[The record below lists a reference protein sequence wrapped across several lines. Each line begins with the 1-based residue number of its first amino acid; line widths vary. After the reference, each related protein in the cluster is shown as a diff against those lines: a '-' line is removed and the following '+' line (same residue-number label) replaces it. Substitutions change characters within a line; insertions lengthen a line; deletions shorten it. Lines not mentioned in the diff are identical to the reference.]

1 MRMPAKKKTRIE
13 STPDGYRVTVGN
25 ESKTLPSRTLA
36 EAWGKIQTAPAT
48 KHVRYQFNPEERRPF
63 IVAFPDVSDAGTR
76 TTKRKKFPT
85 FAAALKFA
93 EERDIAIEN
102 HGRSFTSELSRDE
115 VAAVTAWR
123 REAARLRDGGVA
135 VPSLADTLRQSLAR
149 LTARPDGR
157 KLTPEL
163 VDDFIAHKLDHG
175 IGERQ
180 RIDYKTRLARF
191 LESFSGR
198 FAASVTP
205 DEIEQWLAGLNNLRT
220 KEKAGPQT
228 RKHYRANLAA
238 FFGWLLPE
246 SNPVAKI
253 AAPRIREPERDHYN
267 PEETKRLLA
276 YLREHES
283 DLLAPVT
290 LGLFC
295 GLRTSEIARVDLGSL
310 DLSKPDEEGEF
321 ILKAGKVRARARAVP
336 LPPAAKHWL
345 ADQPL
350 RSGPAVR
357 TKIRQYH
364 SRVAAAR
371 ESAKVRDVKNGFR
384 HAFATYRGA
393 IIRDSGRLTDEM
405 GNSAAVIARHYRDA
419 KLEKEAK
426 AFFAIRPGD
435 EPEEAVPF
443 AAAG

>member
-1 MRMPAKKKTRIE
+1 MPAKKKLRIE
-13 STPDGYRVTVGN
+13 RGPNGYVARVGDD
-25 ESKTLPSRTLA
+25 SKELPTKTLA
-36 EAWGKIQTAPAT
+36 EAWGKVQLASPL
-48 KHVRYQFNPEERRPF
+48 KHVRYQFNAEERRPF
-63 IVAFPDVSDAGTR
+63 IVAFPEISDAGTR
-76 TTKRKKFPT
+76 NTKRKKFPT
-85 FAAALKFA
+85 FTAARDFA
-93 EERDIAIEN
+93 EKRSIAIEN
-102 HGRSFTSELSRDE
+102 HGRNFTSELSRDE

-135 VPSLADTLRQSLAR
+135 VPTLADTLRESLAR

-163 VDDFIAHKLDHG
+163 IDDFIAHKKDHG
-175 IGERQ
+175 IGKRQ
-180 RIDYKTRLARF
+180 QNDYETRLLRF
-191 LESFSGR
+191 QESFADR
-198 FAASVTP
+198 FAASISA
-205 DEIEQWLAGLNNLRT
+205 DEIEQWLAGLTNRRT
-220 KEKAGPQT
+220 KTKASPQT
-228 RKHYRANLAA
+228 RKHYRANLNA

-253 AAPRIREPERDHYN
+253 TAPRVPEPDRKHYT

-276 YLREHES
+276 YLRDHET
-283 DLLAPVT
+283 DLLASVA

-310 DLSKPDEEGEF
+310 DLSKPNQEGEF
-321 ILKAGKVRARARAVP
+321 ILKPSQTKTGRSRAVP
-336 LPPAAKHWL
+336 LPPAAKRWL

-357 TKIRQYH
+357 TGRRQH
-364 SRVAAAR
+364 HKRIAAALDA
-371 ESAKVRDVKNGFR
+371 AKVPRLENGVR

-393 IIRDSGRLTDEM
+393 IIRDTGRLADEM

-419 KLEKEAK
+419 KLETEAK

-435 EPEEAVPF
+435 KPNDAVPF

>member
-1 MRMPAKKKTRIE
+1 MPAKKKTRIE
-13 STPDGYRVTVGN
+13 STPEGYRVTVGN
-25 ESKTLPSRTLA
+25 ESKTLPSRSLA
-36 EAWGKIQTAPAT
+36 EAWGKVQTAPAT

-63 IVAFPDVSDAGTR
+63 IVAFPEVSDAGTR
-76 TTKRKKFPT
+76 ATKRKKFPT
-85 FAAALKFA
+85 FAAARKFA

-102 HGRSFTSELSRDE
+102 HGRNFTSELSRDE
-115 VAAVTAWR
+115 IAAVTAWR

-135 VPSLADTLRQSLAR
+135 VPTLADTLRESLAR
-149 LTARPDGR
+149 LTTRPDGR

-163 VDDFIAHKLDHG
+163 IDDFIAHKKDHG
-175 IGERQ
+175 IGDRQ
-180 RIDYKTRLARF
+180 QTDYEARLSRF
-191 LESFSGR
+191 LESFTGR
-198 FAASVTP
+198 FVASITP
-205 DEIEQWLAGLNNLRT
+205 EEIQQWLAGLTTRRT
-220 KEKAGPQT
+220 SHKASPQT

-253 AAPRIREPERDHYN
+253 AAPRVREPERDQYT
-267 PEETKRLLA
+267 PEEAKRLLA

-283 DLLAPVT
+283 DLIAPVA

-295 GLRTSEIARVDLGSL
+295 GLRSSEVARMDLGVL

-321 ILKAGKVRARARAVP
+321 ILKSNQSKTDRARAVP

-345 ADQPL
+345 ADQPM
-350 RSGPAVR
+350 RSGPTIR
-357 TKIRQYH
+357 TERRQH
-364 SRVAAAR
+364 HNRIAAALDA
-371 ESAKVRDVKNGFR
+371 AKVRRVKNGFR

-393 IIRDSGRLTDEM
+393 IIRDSGRLADEM

-419 KLEKEAK
+419 KLEAEAQ

-435 EPEEAVPF
+435 EPDEAIPF
-443 AAAG
+443 APTG